1 MKRKIIALLM
11 ATVCTTA
18 VFASCGGGEESSS
31 SSSSSSS
38 EKPVCETHVDG
49 NKDGACDECERAV
62 VVITEQLPAEKEEEV
77 PMVVNPLPENVKM
90 SDYIGPKAEDAKTV
104 LPADAKVKELE
115 GLESYAKNLYFIKT
129 TTEEKVAE
137 PTTDNE
143 YKMICEDVYTVYDA
157 AQDKDVYTAKSGEYY
172 RFYYNEEFTGS
183 HYEEENYKDTYYVDF
198 RGAYVKVLEVV
209 NEQDEEYDYQTNTTY
224 TTKYYTYNWE
234 LIATAEEE
242 YYSVTEPTVD
252 IYGDYA
258 YVTIDG
264 TTYTVDL
271 ETMAL
276 VTLEGAT
283 ADANMHI
290 RRPAFDEVIGDYGYV
305 FGVNQ
310 VWVYDLTKWI
320 SCMNKFVLPSYW
332 TNAQTMLLDNGTIFV
347 QYEKVLHS
355 SAVSYDI
362 LNAFGDKVDLVQALI
377 NPATGEITNV
387 EFGYKLGDM
396 MLVQAG
402 KYNDNAKNIVYLYPI
417 EEKEVNYA
425 AGFEAVIDN
434 ELNILYAHK
443 TTLVGQVNQ
452 LMYLADGYYVTMVQ
466 YDEGVSV
473 TVIVDGEGKEVVKV
487 PNSADAVCGMLNVG
501 KKYYSWDMSKV
512 LLDLTP
518 STTELY
524 YELVAEQEDYMILK
538 QTTLDDPETEENEE
552 KVEYFYFNASM
563 SAPAK
568 IEVENFAN
576 ITAISNDYFYV
587 TTVEVVEIDEDEDG
601 EVDST
606 ETIIEYVVYNAN
618 NQKIGTFES
627 APFNVV
633 EALEGVYKVNF
644 MDGSEILIR

>member
-18 VFASCGGGEESSS
+18 VFASCGGEEESF

-115 GLESYAKNLYFIKT
+115 GLIGHAKNLYVFAT
-129 TTEEKVAE
+129 TTEEKVTE
-137 PTTDNE
+137 PTVDNE
-143 YKMICEDVYTVYDA
+143 YKIIYEDVYTVYDA

-172 RFYYNEEFTGS
+172 AFYADEEFTDFNRIDG
-183 HYEEENYKDTYYVDF
+183 NYKDEYSVEFSAT
-198 RGAYVKVLEVV
+198 YVKVRETIY
-209 NEQDEEYDYQTNTTY
+209 EQDEEYDYQTNTTY
-224 TTKYYTYNWE
+224 TAKYYTYNWE
-234 LIATAEEE
+234 LITTTE
-242 YYSVTEPTVD
+242 YDADESVD

-362 LNAFGDKVDLVQALI
+362 LNASGDKVDLVQALI

-417 EEKEVNYA
+417 EEKEVNDE

-443 TTLVGQVNQ
+443 TTLVGQVDQ
-452 LMYLADGYYVTMVQ
+452 IIYLADGYYVTMVQ
-466 YDEGVSV
+466 YDEEVSV

-524 YELVAEQEDYMILK
+524 YELVEEKEDYMILK
-538 QTTLDDPETEENEE
+538 QTTLDDPETEEDEE

-563 SAPAK
+563 SAPSK

-576 ITAISNDYFYV
+576 ITVASNDYFYV

-601 EVDST
+601 EVDNM

-618 NQKIGTFES
+618 NQKIGTFEN

-633 EALEGVYKVNF
+633 EALEDVYKVNF

>member
-115 GLESYAKNLYFIKT
+115 GLIDYAQNLYFIKT

-137 PTTDNE
+137 PTTDNK

-183 HYEEENYKDTYYVDF
+183 HDEEENYKDTYYVDF
-198 RGAYVKVLEVV
+198 RDEYVKVRETI

-234 LIATAEEE
+234 LITTTE
-242 YYSVTEPTVD
+242 YDADESVVP
-252 IYGDYA
+252 YGDYA

-290 RRPAFDEVIGDYGYV
+290 RRPAFNKVIGDYGYV
-305 FGVNQ
+305 FGANQ

-362 LNAFGDKVDLVQALI
+362 LNGSEDKVKVDLVQALI

-387 EFGYKLGDM
+387 EFGYKLGNITP
-396 MLVQAG
+396 VQTE

-425 AGFEAVIDN
+425 AGFEAVIDS

-443 TTLVGQVNQ
+443 TTLVGQVDQ
-452 LMYLADGYYVTMVQ
+452 IIYLADGYYVTMVE
-466 YDEGVSV
+466 YDEEVSV

-524 YELVAEQEDYMILK
+524 YELVAEKEDYMILK
-538 QTTLDDPETEENEE
+538 QTTPEDPETEEEE
-552 KVEYFYFNASM
+552 YKVEYFYFNASM

-568 IEVENFAN
+568 ITVENFAN
-576 ITAISNDYFYV
+576 ITAASNDYFYV

-601 EVDST
+601 EVDGT

-618 NQKIGTFES
+618 NQKIGTFENAIS
-627 APFNVV
+627 EITEVWD
-633 EALEGVYKVNF
+633 GVYKVNF
-644 MDGSEILIR
+644 MDGSQILIR